1 MQSLRRASVVVAPAA
16 VVLIA
21 AVLLWAQTPNPL
33 AGGWRINLA
42 KSKYSPANFALKSS
56 TSRFEVTKD
65 EVRLVNDGVDAQ
77 GRTTHLEYTARFDG
91 KPYPV
96 KSTIDGKPS
105 PTQDAIT
112 WKKIDDY
119 TYENV
124 AMLKGK
130 ALTTTRVVISRDGKT
145 RTNTVTGQDAQ
156 GRTINNVV
164 VYERQ

>member
-1 MQSLRRASVVVAPAA
+1 M
-16 VVLIA
+16 
-21 AVLLWAQTPNPL
+21 
-33 AGGWRINLA
+33 
-42 KSKYSPANFALKSS
+42 
-56 TSRFEVTKD
+56 
-65 EVRLVNDGVDAQ
+65 
-77 GRTTHLEYTARFDG
+77 
-91 KPYPV
+91 

-105 PTQDAIT
+105 PSQDAIT

-119 TYENV
+119 AYENV

>member
-1 MQSLRRASVVVAPAA
+1 M
-16 VVLIA
+16 
-21 AVLLWAQTPNPL
+21 
-33 AGGWRINLA
+33 
-42 KSKYSPANFALKSS
+42 
-56 TSRFEVTKD
+56 
-65 EVRLVNDGVDAQ
+65 
-77 GRTTHLEYTARFDG
+77 
-91 KPYPV
+91 

-105 PTQDAIT
+105 PSQDAIT

-119 TYENV
+119 AYANV